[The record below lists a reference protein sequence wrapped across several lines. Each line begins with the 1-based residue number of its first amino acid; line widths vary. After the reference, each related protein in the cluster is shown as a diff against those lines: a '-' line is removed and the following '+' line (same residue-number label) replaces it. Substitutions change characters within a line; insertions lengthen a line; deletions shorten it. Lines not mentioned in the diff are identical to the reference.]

1 MKVILDRQD
10 DNYHFIAKNEDGNS
24 ISLDGSPDIG
34 GGNKGVRPMQ
44 LLLMG
49 IGGCSG
55 IDVILILKKQKQVI
69 EGLTI
74 EVEGNKEKV
83 EGYSLFKKIDLN
95 FIFKGKLD
103 DAKVKRAI
111 ELSLEKYCSVAK
123 TLEKTAEIKY
133 TYTIN

>member
-10 DNYHFIAKNEDGNS
+10 NNYHFIAKNEEGNS
-24 ISLDGSPDIG
+24 ISIDGSPDIG

-55 IDVILILKKQKQVI
+55 IDVVLILKKQKQVI
-69 EGLTI
+69 DALTI
-74 EVEGNKEKV
+74 EIEGNKEQMD
-83 EGYSLFKKIDLN
+83 GYSLFKTIKLN
-95 FIFKGKLD
+95 FIFKGNLD
-103 DAKVKRAI
+103 NAKVKRAI
-111 ELSLEKYCSVAK
+111 DLSLDKYCSVAK
-123 TLEKTAEIKY
+123 TLEKTANITY

>member
-10 DNYHFIAKNEDGNS
+10 DNYHFIAKNEEGNS

-34 GGNKGVRPMQ
+34 GANKGVRPMQ

-74 EVEGNKEKV
+74 EIEGNKEKV
-83 EGYSLFKKIDLN
+83 EGYSLF
-95 FIFKGKLD
+95 
-103 DAKVKRAI
+103 
-111 ELSLEKYCSVAK
+111 
-123 TLEKTAEIKY
+123 
-133 TYTIN
+133 